1 MPWPPPL
8 QVDTALKT
16 AVTVTEVLD
25 ATLPVLSPEVLDAP
39 PRPLRR
45 LPQQLP
51 HFAPELPPTPPEL
64 SDRGAGGSPAAEQT
78 TAAADAAEA
87 AEEQPQGMV
96 AA

>member
-1 MPWPPPL
+1 MPP
-8 QVDTALKT
+8 QVDGALKT

-25 ATLPVLSPEVLDAP
+25 ATLPVLSPEVVDAP

-51 HFAPELPPTPPEL
+51 HFAAELPPTPPEL
-64 SDRGAGGSPAAEQT
+64 SDRGAGGSPAAEQP
-78 TAAADAAEA
+78 AAAETEAEEA